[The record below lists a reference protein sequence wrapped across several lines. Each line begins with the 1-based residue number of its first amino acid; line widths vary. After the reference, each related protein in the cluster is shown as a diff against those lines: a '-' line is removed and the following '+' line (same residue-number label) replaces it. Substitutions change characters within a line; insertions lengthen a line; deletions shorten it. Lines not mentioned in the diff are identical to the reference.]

1 MEELRIKEI
10 LKFKG
15 LTMLDLS
22 NILMINRVTLSN
34 SLNGNPTLETL
45 KKIASALEVNLS
57 ELFINCDKR
66 DILGYIEYKN
76 EIHKIQSIQDL
87 ENTYLR
93 LKSELESKD

>member
-1 MEELRIKEI
+1 VEELRIKEI

>member
-1 MEELRIKEI
+1 
-10 LKFKG
+10 
-15 LTMLDLS
+15 MLDLS